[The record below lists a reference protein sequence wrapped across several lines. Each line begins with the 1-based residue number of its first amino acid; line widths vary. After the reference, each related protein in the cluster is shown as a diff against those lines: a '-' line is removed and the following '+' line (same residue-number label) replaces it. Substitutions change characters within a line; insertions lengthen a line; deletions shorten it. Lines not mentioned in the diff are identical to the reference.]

1 MLAALLSVSVAA
13 LGLLLA
19 PLVVG
24 PSQRAVG
31 IPSSGSSVAGAWSG
45 VLDWP
50 VMPIHSVLA
59 PDGKVITWGL
69 QSGSG
74 PGSHFYDVWDPS
86 LGTGSGSHSLSPNP
100 TESLFCSG
108 HVLAA
113 NGDVLVF
120 GGTAPLPGN
129 SRFTTLAPV
138 THRLTDT
145 ETPMAYPRWYPTST
159 TLPDGRVLVQGGTD
173 KDFEGVPQITPELYT
188 PGSGWTTLTGATSN
202 AVYGNV
208 ENRPGWYYPRT
219 WVQPD
224 GRIFAIS
231 QKSMYYLNPS
241 GSGSIQLLSQQ
252 WNRARGVG
260 STAVMY
266 RPGKILF
273 AGGHEAE
280 STNAS
285 AQATT
290 VDVTGASPVLA
301 ATGSMKAKR
310 EWADSTVLP
319 DGRVLVTGGSGKL
332 NELVDVA
339 YKPEIWDPATGTWS
353 ELAAGQIPR
362 LYHSSSILLPDASV
376 LVAGGGDPGPV
387 RNLNAEIFYPPYLYR
402 ADGSPAPRPAW
413 GTVPTAIPF
422 GAQFGA
428 RLASGGSISRVTLI
442 KAGSVTHS
450 FDMEQRFM
458 ELSFTQSG
466 DQLTING
473 PANARVATPGFYLLF
488 AVDGSG
494 VPSVA
499 ATVRVGAGSS
509 AGGAPL
515 AAATAAP
522 VSGPAPLTVTFD
534 GAGSKDPD
542 GDPLT
547 FAWDFGDGQ
556 GSTQARPSHSYTTP
570 GSHTAILTVRD
581 DKGWSGRAQVTIAVG
596 EPVKPLASTTA
607 RVVLRAIGPRKIR
620 RGQPVT
626 YRLVVRNRGAAT
638 ARKLTVVHK
647 VPLTLR
653 LLKRSR
659 AVTFR
664 KGRVTWRVGDLPPG
678 GQRTLSLT
686 FRTPA
691 TATGRIYARATALA
705 SNAPRTTAGKTTR
718 VVR

>member
-1 MLAALLSVSVAA
+1 VLAALVSVSVAA

-24 PSQRAVG
+24 PSERAVG
-31 IPSSGSSVAGAWSG
+31 IPSSGSSVTGAWSG

-50 VMPIHSVLA
+50 VMPIHSILA
-59 PDGKVITWGL
+59 PDGKVVTWGL

-129 SRFTTLAPV
+129 SRFTTFAPV

-145 ETPMAYPRWYPTST
+145 GTPMAYPRWYPTST

-173 KDFEGVPQITPELYT
+173 RDFEGAPQITPEIYT
-188 PGSGWTTLTGATSN
+188 PGSGWRTLTGATSN
-202 AVYGNV
+202 AVYGNI
-208 ENRPGWYYPRT
+208 ESRPGWYYPRT

-224 GRIFAIS
+224 GRIFAIT
-231 QKSMYYLNPS
+231 QKNIYYLNPS

-273 AGGHEAE
+273 AGGHEAD
-280 STNAS
+280 TPDAS

-310 EWADSTVLP
+310 EWANSTLLP
-319 DGRVLVTGGSGKL
+319 DGRVLVTGGSGKF

-339 YKPEIWDPATGTWS
+339 YKPEIWDPATGIWS
-353 ELAAGQIPR
+353 ELAASQVPR
-362 LYHSSSILLPDASV
+362 LYHSSSLLLPDASV

-387 RNLNAEIFYPPYLYR
+387 RNLNAEIFYPPYLYQ
-402 ADGSPAPRPAW
+402 ANGTPAPRPAW

-422 GAQFGA
+422 SAQFGA

-450 FDMEQRFM
+450 FDMEGRFI
-458 ELSFTQSG
+458 ELGFTQSG

-473 PANARVATPGFYLLF
+473 PANASVATPGYYLLF
-488 AVDGSG
+488 AVDGRG

-499 ATVRVGAGSS
+499 ATVRVGAGS
-509 AGGAPL
+509 AGSAPL
-515 AAATAAP
+515 AAATAVPA
-522 VSGPAPLTVTFD
+522 SGPAPLTVTFN
-534 GAGSKDPD
+534 GAGSRDPD

-556 GSTQARPSHSYTTP
+556 GSTQVRPRHSFTTR
-570 GSHTAILTVRD
+570 GVHIVTLTVRD
-581 DKGWSGRAQVTIAVG
+581 DKGWSGRAQVTITVG
-596 EPVKPLASTTA
+596 TPVKPKAGATT
-607 RVVLRAIGPRKIR
+607 RLGLRAIGPRRVK
-620 RGQPVT
+620 RGKTLT

-638 ARKLTVVHK
+638 ARKLTVVQK
-647 VPLTLR
+647 VPPSLR
-653 LLKRSR
+653 LVKRSR

-664 KGRVTWRVGDLPPG
+664 KGQVTWRVGNLARG
-678 GQRTLSLT
+678 GQKTLSLT

-691 TATGRIYARATALA
+691 KAAGRITARATALA
-705 SNAPRTTAGKTTR
+705 SNAPRTTAGKSTL